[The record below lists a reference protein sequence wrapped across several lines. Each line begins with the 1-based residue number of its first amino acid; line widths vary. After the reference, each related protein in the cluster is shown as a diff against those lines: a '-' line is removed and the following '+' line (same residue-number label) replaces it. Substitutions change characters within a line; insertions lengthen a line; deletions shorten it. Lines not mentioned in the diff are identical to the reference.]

1 MNELKTEA
9 YVRTGSCLC
18 GAITYKIT
26 GEMAKVTACHCS
38 QCRKQTGTYYSA
50 STIADDQIEIHDERD
65 RLNWYSASE
74 QAQRGF
80 CSNCGSA
87 MFWKRNSSKNMSV
100 LVGTL
105 DGESG
110 LEFGKHIFAESKGD
124 YYELPEDQTQFPE
137 DG

>member
-1 MNELKTEA
+1 MSK
-9 YVRTGSCLC
+9 VRTGSCLC
-18 GAITYKIT
+18 GSVTYRVT
-26 GEMAKVTACHCS
+26 GDMAKVTACHCT

-50 STIADDQIEIHDERD
+50 STIEDGQIEIHDEQGH
-65 RLNWYSASE
+65 LNWFNASE

-105 DGESG
+105 DGETG
-110 LEFGKHIFAESKGD
+110 LEFGQHIFTHDRGD
-124 YYELPEDQTQFPE
+124 YYKLPDDEKQHEQSN
-137 DG
+137 